1 MNLDLRYMFGAPGA
15 WRNWLHQFRG
25 KNYTLQ
31 DLDQLKKVKK
41 IRFFLAEGGGGG
53 GGMVVAK
60 GRFKMVYHTF
70 HYFTEGFHEFDIFLK
85 FLFLTCQICAKPD
98 CYKI

>member
-41 IRFFLAEGGGGG
+41 IRFFLAEGGGGVG
-53 GGMVVAK
+53 VWLLQRVVLK
-60 GRFKMVYHTF
+60 WCTTRFIILQKVSMNLIYS
-70 HYFTEGFHEFDIFLK
+70 
-85 FLFLTCQICAKPD
+85 
-98 CYKI
+98 